1 MSSQYERELRQVLAG
16 VPTGVEAVIRSCKPP
31 EKERMRLVLER
42 PFLVVRAAGSGMEG
56 TGDLLALRGDLCFP
70 IEVKSTKADKLY
82 LSGRTKDQYDAM
94 VNEGERCNLMPLY
107 AHRLKGVR
115 GDSWRVFRVET
126 SNLTGRLRQLEKWIP
141 PFPKTRTGSNYLNWE
156 DGMPLN
162 RFVALVCSRAGSEAA
177 TLSGLTARAAPTETR
192 TVLPKTSNDVPKQS
206 TLTPAMKARTQT
218 NVLAELAR
226 RRSS

>member
-16 VPTGVEAVIRSCKPP
+16 VPSGVEGVIRSCSPI
-31 EKERMRLVLER
+31 EKERMRLVLHR

-70 IEVKSTKADKLY
+70 IEVKSTKANKLY

-94 VNEGERCNLMPLY
+94 VNEGERCHLMPLY

-115 GDSWRVFRVET
+115 GDSWRIFRVET
-126 SNLTGRLRQLEKWIP
+126 SNLSGRLRQLEKWIP
-141 PFPKTRTGSNYLNWE
+141 AFPKTRNGSNYLNWE

-162 RFVALVCSRAGSEAA
+162 QLIALLCSTAGAEAA
-177 TLSGLTARAAPTETR
+177 SLAGLTARSSTVSPSALPDTASVVPQPAALSP
-192 TVLPKTSNDVPKQS
+192 VLRG
-206 TLTPAMKARTQT
+206 RTQT

-226 RRSS
+226 RRS

>member
-16 VPTGVEAVIRSCKPP
+16 VPKGVEGVIKSCNTV
-31 EKERMRLVLER
+31 EKERMRLVVDR

-94 VNEGERCNLMPLY
+94 VAEGERCHLMPLY
-107 AHRLKGVR
+107 AHRQKGVR

-126 SNLTGRLRQLEKWIP
+126 SNLSGRLRQLEKWIP
-141 PFPKTRTGSNYLNWE
+141 AFPKTRTGSNYLNWS

-162 RFVALVCSRAGSEAA
+162 EFIGLLCSKAGLDTSALA
-177 TLSGLTARAAPTETR
+177 GLTARSGTSSSNAFPDTSSVAP
-192 TVLPKTSNDVPKQS
+192 PKAP
-206 TLTPAMKARTQT
+206 LTPTLKARTQT

>member
-16 VPTGVEAVIRSCKPP
+16 VPSGVEGVIRSCSPI
-31 EKERMRLVLER
+31 EKERMRLVLNR

-94 VNEGERCNLMPLY
+94 VSEGERCHLMPLY

-115 GDSWRVFRVET
+115 GDSWRIFRVET
-126 SNLTGRLRQLEKWIP
+126 SNLSGRLRQLEKWIP
-141 PFPKTRTGSNYLNWE
+141 AFPKTRNGSNYLNWE

-162 RFVALVCSRAGSEAA
+162 QLIALLCSTAGAEAA
-177 TLSGLTARAAPTETR
+177 SLAGLTARSATVSPSALPDTAP
-192 TVLPKTSNDVPKQS
+192 DVPQTAALS
-206 TLTPAMKARTQT
+206 PVLRGRTQT

-226 RRSS
+226 RRS

>member
-1 MSSQYERELRQVLAG
+1 VSSQYERELRQVLAG
-16 VPTGVEAVIRSCKPP
+16 VPSGVEGVIRSCSPI
-31 EKERMRLVLER
+31 EKERMRLVLHR

-94 VNEGERCNLMPLY
+94 VNEGERCHLMPLY

-115 GDSWRVFRVET
+115 GDSWRIFRVET
-126 SNLTGRLRQLEKWIP
+126 SNLSGRLRQLEKWIP
-141 PFPKTRTGSNYLNWE
+141 AFPKTRNGSNYLNWE

-162 RFVALVCSRAGSEAA
+162 QLIALLCSTAGAEAA
-177 TLSGLTARAAPTETR
+177 SLAGLTARSSTVSPSALPDTASDAPQPSALSP
-192 TVLPKTSNDVPKQS
+192 VLRG
-206 TLTPAMKARTQT
+206 RTQT

-226 RRSS
+226 RRS